1 MNRPGKNL
9 ALPLLLGCLVLTL
22 LAVSG
27 HGAAQDPS
35 ALQREL
41 VIARKLNDEFKARLA
56 AAEAAL
62 AQSQA
67 VAERLRQQFQQLQAG
82 RDKNYGSVVELTNQ
96 LHKAFNEIKQLK
108 AENARLSTLLPGPP
122 PKGLEGLVTAVD
134 KSGQVEISLGSDDGL
149 KPGHQFSVCRAKGT
163 AIDVLGQI
171 MVVTTT
177 PDKAICRAGTGSL
190 KGAVQK
196 GDRVTTG
203 QQPAAAPAA
212 EGPKPG
218 EPPFLIGGTVLEVL
232 EDGQVEISFGTAD
245 GLKSGHR
252 LEVYR
257 ETGRQGI
264 YVGRVEVVQAG
275 PKRARCKIV
284 AEQDTVRKGDRITSK
299 L

>member
-1 MNRPGKNL
+1 MNRAGKNL

-22 LAVSG
+22 LAVSPDS
-27 HGAAQDPS
+27 AAQDPS

-41 VIARKLNDEFKARLA
+41 AIARKLNAEFKARLA
-56 AAEAAL
+56 RAEAAL

-67 VAERLRQQFQQLQAG
+67 VADKLRQQFQQLQAE
-82 RDKNYGSVVELTNQ
+82 RDKNYGSVVELTDQ

-108 AENARLSTLLPGPP
+108 AENARLSILLPGPP
-122 PKGLEGLVTAVD
+122 PKGLVGRVTAVD
-134 KSGQVEISLGSDDGL
+134 KSGLVEISLGSDDGL
-149 KPGHQFSVCRAKGT
+149 KPGHEFSVFRAKGT
-163 AIDVLGQI
+163 ATDVLGRI
-171 MVVTTT
+171 MVVTTA
-177 PDKAICRAGTGSL
+177 PEKATCRAGTGSL
-190 KGAVQK
+190 KGAIQK

-203 QQPAAAPAA
+203 KLPAAAPAA
-212 EGPKPG
+212 ERSTPG
-218 EPPFLIGGTVLEVL
+218 EPPFLIGGAVLEVL

-245 GLKSGHR
+245 GLKRGHR

-264 YVGRVEVVQAG
+264 YVGRIEVVQAG